1 MNLVEG
7 KLWEREACDRL
18 LPELETRVTS
28 TLAAG
33 RLDPALVIRACDNLL
48 RELDREDYISV
59 AAGLG
64 IERTLAD
71 AYLKEAQRLF
81 SADALTRRLERELG
95 EGWERAHSVETPAAQ
110 RAREYIRP
118 LGVLLHIAA
127 GNADGLPAFSVL
139 EGLLTGNINI
149 LKLPTAEGGLSV
161 RLLRELIQKE
171 PRLAPYIYVFE
182 YSSRDVLQI
191 RQLLKVADA
200 AVVWG
205 GEAAVTAIRQ
215 LAAPNTQI
223 IEWGHKLSFAYV
235 TAAGATDS
243 RLRGIARNIV
253 HTRQLLCSSCQGIYV
268 DTGDGVE
275 VRAFCRRF
283 LPLLEEETAA
293 AGRVSDPGIGLQTAL
308 QVYTARLEEPCTGA
322 TVFSGRGCSLL
333 ACQDARLEPGIGFQ
347 NAWVK
352 PLPRERLL
360 PTLRPY
366 KNYLQTV
373 GLACGEEEFT
383 GLWELFSRAGAIHIC
398 PGEAMSTTYVGA
410 PHDGVYPLRRYS
422 KIVTVEEA

>member
-1 MNLVEG
+1 MRRRRVGVVVGVAERRCRMNLVEG

-215 LAAPNTQI
+215 LAAPHTPI
-223 IEWGHKLSFAYV
+223 IEWG
-235 TAAGATDS
+235 
-243 RLRGIARNIV
+243 
-253 HTRQLLCSSCQGIYV
+253 
-268 DTGDGVE
+268 
-275 VRAFCRRF
+275 
-283 LPLLEEETAA
+283 P
-293 AGRVSDPGIGLQTAL
+293 
-308 QVYTARLEEPCTGA
+308 
-322 TVFSGRGCSLL
+322 
-333 ACQDARLEPGIGFQ
+333 
-347 NAWVK
+347 
-352 PLPRERLL
+352 
-360 PTLRPY
+360 
-366 KNYLQTV
+366 
-373 GLACGEEEFT
+373 
-383 GLWELFSRAGAIHIC
+383 
-398 PGEAMSTTYVGA
+398 
-410 PHDGVYPLRRYS
+410 
-422 KIVTVEEA
+422 